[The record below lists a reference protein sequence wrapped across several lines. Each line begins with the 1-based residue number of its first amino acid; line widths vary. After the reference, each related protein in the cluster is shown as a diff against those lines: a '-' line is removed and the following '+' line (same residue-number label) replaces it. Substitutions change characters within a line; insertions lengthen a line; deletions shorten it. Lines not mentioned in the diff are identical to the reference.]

1 MHKMLRANIKAAKER
16 YEELHPPM
24 KANPLHAAPKMSDE
38 ELQRQL
44 KAALITAAPKATIED
59 LLAGLHADKIR
70 CRNYTTAKETV
81 APILNDLDKNWSEFK
96 YIINHPELK
105 YIPVEQADY
114 IGTLIK
120 NNRFDTLLEW
130 ISGYTPAPIIS
141 PKTGKNV
148 TDNTKKILQKIL
160 NAIRALWPMCYP
172 LLDTIIRMRNYINEK
187 ACIKTPEVLS
197 KPYPEVLSSLY
208 PALHD
213 FADLLKWVEDEKP
226 LHSFYTE
233 LNVDKCI
240 QKITGLEYV
249 GNPFHSRDMEEGG
262 RFKFIERCIRISPA
276 GSCSDLQIIAVQ
288 SIKFIEYGIGV
299 LTYKPIFQMVFPFPI
314 FMDIVRAENN
324 PVQVVSFSFEV
335 PTVDDRSD
343 ILPLKL
349 YTNDRAVAEAGLA
362 VVAFGGTRLRRSSR
376 RRSGANKK
384 STRRQ
389 IRNGSR

>member
-1 MHKMLRANIKAAKER
+1 MLITNIVER
-16 YEELHPPM
+16 KKRYKELHPPM
-24 KANPLHAAPKMSDE
+24 KANPLLAAPKISDG

-44 KAALITAAPKATIED
+44 KAALIAAAPKATIED

-70 CRNYTTAKETV
+70 CRNYTSAKEAV
-81 APILNDLDKNWSEFK
+81 APILNDLDKNWSQFK

-114 IGTLIK
+114 VGTLIK

-130 ISGYTPAPIIS
+130 INAHMPAPIIS

-148 TDNTKKILQKIL
+148 KDNAKETLQQILRKII
-160 NAIRALWPMCYP
+160 ALWPTCYP
-172 LLDTIIRMRNYINEK
+172 LLDIIIQMRNYINEK
-187 ACIKTPEVLS
+187 ACIKAPDVLS
-197 KPYPEVLSSLY
+197 TPYPEVLSSLY

-226 LHSFYTE
+226 LHSYYTE
-233 LNVDKCI
+233 LNVDRCI
-240 QKITGLEYV
+240 QKLTRLEYI
-249 GNPFHSRDMEEGG
+249 GNPFNSRGGEEGG
-262 RFKFIERCIRISPA
+262 PFKFIERCFRISPT
-276 GSCSDLQIIAVQ
+276 GSCSDLQIIAIQ
-288 SIKFIEYGIGV
+288 SIKFIEHGLGV
-299 LTYKPIFQMVFPFPI
+299 LTYKPLFQMVFPFPI

-324 PVQVVSFSFEV
+324 PVQVVSLSFEV
-335 PTVDDRSD
+335 PNVGYRSD

-349 YTNDRAVAEAGLA
+349 YTNDRAVAAAGAGFAA
-362 VVAFGGTRLRRSSR
+362 VKFGGTRLRRSSH